1 MRNHATPETG
11 WRVVGA
17 SMAHTMN
24 FERLLEP
31 RTEPM
36 RARDYIGAAIVTV
49 AGIVA
54 FYFWWGVT

>member
-11 WRVVGA
+11 WRVVA
-17 SMAHTMN
+17 ANMAHTMN

-36 RARDYIGAAIVTV
+36 RTRDYIGAAIVTV
-49 AGIVA
+49 AGIGA